1 MKVLFRGT
9 SFLFS
14 IVFTLSIPILIFM
27 IEHKAFQLKSD
38 YAPAGDQPKAIQDIV
53 DAFANGEKAVTL
65 MGATAT
71 GKTFTMANVI
81 QQVQK
86 PTLIISHNKTL
97 AAQLATEF
105 KHFFP
110 NNAVHY
116 FVSYFDYYQPEAY
129 VASKDLYVEKEATI
143 NEEIE
148 MYRLATL
155 ASLLSRDDVIIVAS
169 ASSLYGLGQKEFF
182 ADHSLQLKV
191 GEEYNFKELKKKLIQ
206 MRYEPVASKIEPGTF
221 DFQGERLDI
230 YSSTDR
236 HIYRCFFDEEKLEF
250 IQLKDSLSFEDLSAD
265 TQVDGKIDKATIWPA
280 TQYLQNVEDLNTILD
295 NMLLEMNTRADD
307 LDKSG
312 HIVEAQ
318 RLRKRVEYDVRMI
331 RETGFVNGIENYSPY
346 FDGRLP
352 GQVPYTIFDYLPDDF
367 LLIIDESHMTLPQL
381 MAMPKADT
389 ARKASLVTHGFRLPS
404 AVDHRPIRFEE
415 LEVMMDRADTIQST
429 LSKKIKLKTD
439 ADSDEEVPLTEIEQK
454 VYDYQT
460 YRNNLFNISTDVAKN
475 HMMSLESKKKI
486 HSKALFVSATPAP
499 YELELTNTVV
509 EQIIRPTGLLDPL
522 VSVYPKSGDND
533 YLLKSIDTLIAK
545 KPHLTKFLD
554 RYQESEAGE
563 ALREDD

>member
-1 MKVLFRGT
+1 
-9 SFLFS
+9 
-14 IVFTLSIPILIFM
+14 M
-27 IEHKAFQLKSD
+27 IEHKDFQLKSD
-38 YAPAGDQPKAIQDIV
+38 YAPAGDQPQAIQEII
-53 DAFANGEKAVTL
+53 DAFAKGEKAVTL

-81 QQVQK
+81 QSIQK

-105 KHFFP
+105 KYFFP

-129 VASKDLYVEKEATI
+129 VASKDLYVEKEATV

-182 ADHSLQLKV
+182 ADHSLLLKV
-191 GEEYNFKELKKKLIQ
+191 GEEYDFKELKKKLIQ

-236 HIYRCFFDEEKLEF
+236 HVYRCFFDEEKLEF
-250 IQLKDSLSFEDLSAD
+250 IQLKDSISFEDR
-265 TQVDGKIDKATIWPA
+265 GKVDKATIWPA
-280 TQYLQNVEDLNTILD
+280 TQYLQNVEDLNSILD

-367 LLIIDESHMTLPQL
+367 LLIVDESHMTLPQL

-389 ARKASLVTHGFRLPS
+389 ARKTSLVTHGFRLPS

-415 LEVMMDRADTIQST
+415 LEVMMDWSQTTQST
-429 LSKKIKLKTD
+429 LSKRIKLKTD
-439 ADSDEEVPLTEIEQK
+439 ADIDTEVPLTEVEQK

-460 YRNNLFNISTDVAKN
+460 YRNDLFQIPTDVHKN
-475 HMMSLESKKKI
+475 HTLSLEAKRKI

-499 YELELTNTVV
+499 YELELTNSVV

-522 VSVYPKSGDND
+522 VSVYPKSGDYE
-533 YLLKSIDTLIAK
+533 YLIKSVDTLITK

-554 RYQESEAGE
+554 GYQESEAGE
-563 ALREDD
+563 ALREDID

>member
-1 MKVLFRGT
+1 
-9 SFLFS
+9 
-14 IVFTLSIPILIFM
+14 M
-27 IEHKAFQLKSD
+27 IEHKEFQLKSD
-38 YAPAGDQPKAIQDIV
+38 YAPAGDQPKAIQHII
-53 DAFANGEKAVTL
+53 DAFHNGENSVTL

-81 QQVQK
+81 QEIKK

-129 VASKDLYVEKEATI
+129 VASKDLYVEKEATV

-182 ADHSLQLKV
+182 ADHSLHLKV
-191 GEEYNFKELKKKLIQ
+191 GEEYDFKELKKKLIQ

-236 HIYRCFFDEEKLEF
+236 QVYRCFFDEEKLEF
-250 IQLKDSLSFEDLSAD
+250 IQLKDSISFEDR
-265 TQVDGKIDKATIWPA
+265 GKTENVTIWPA
-280 TQYLQNVEDLNTILD
+280 TQYLQNVDDLNSILD
-295 NMLLEMNTRADD
+295 NILQEMNARAND
-307 LDKSG
+307 LDTSG

-352 GQVPYTIFDYLPDDF
+352 GEVPYTIFDYLPDDY
-367 LLIIDESHMTLPQL
+367 LLIVDESHMTLPQL

-389 ARKASLVTHGFRLPS
+389 ARKVSLVTHGFRLPS
-404 AVDHRPIRFEE
+404 AVDHRPIRFDE
-415 LEVMMDRADTIQST
+415 LEVMMNRAESTQST

-439 ADSDEEVPLTEIEQK
+439 ADPNEEIPLTEIEQK
-454 VYDYQT
+454 VYDFQT
-460 YRNNLFNISTDVAKN
+460 YRNDLFAIPNDVKKN
-475 HMMSLESKKKI
+475 HTLSLEGKRKI

-499 YELELTNTVV
+499 YELELTKTVV
-509 EQIIRPTGLLDPL
+509 EQVIRPTGLLDPL
-522 VSVYPKSGDND
+522 VSVYPKSGDHD
-533 YLLKSIDTLIAK
+533 YLLKSVDTLIQK
-545 KPHLTKFLD
+545 KPHLTKFFD
-554 RYQESEAGE
+554 GYQESEAGE
-563 ALREDD
+563 ALREE